1 VVDGKT
7 FNQKRLRSVP
17 ANYISSAC
25 SWVPWMLWMLW
36 MVLYSLGAAV
46 APTECLIIFNY
57 FERRIVPTL
66 ALTTCRIPHTLAA
79 TEGNRKCYCR
89 CASHSISISPSTGK
103 SFGIKQKSD
112 LHGEETIL
120 PMGVGGRIIYPCVGG
135 QQRTSHVEQLS
146 EAAGAVVVRVQKLD
160 TMQQFPPGGRGVLQG
175 GGGWADW

>member
-1 VVDGKT
+1 MRLFKLPASMHCSQDYQVVDGKT

-25 SWVPWMLWMLW
+25 SWVPWMLWM
-36 MVLYSLGAAV
+36 VLYGLGAAV

-103 SFGIKQKSD
+103 D
-112 LHGEETIL
+112 E
-120 PMGVGGRIIYPCVGG
+120 GR
-135 QQRTSHVEQLS
+135 RTS
-146 EAAGAVVVRVQKLD
+146 D
-160 TMQQFPPGGRGVLQG
+160 TYSGEYARG
-175 GGGWADW
+175 GG

>member
-1 VVDGKT
+1 MRLFKLPASMHCSEDYQVVDGKT

-25 SWVPWMLWMLW
+25 SWVPWMLW

-160 TMQQFPPGGRGVLQG
+160 TMQQFPY
-175 GGGWADW
+175 